1 MSATLSR
8 SILVL
13 VTAGCLSATG
23 SDLTPAAEASVG
35 AGTPA
40 VEIAPQEAG
49 GIDPQYGCLICHADK
64 RRAYLLGVHSDR
76 NVRCHDCHGGNPDAF
91 EIPEAHGGDF
101 LGSLG
106 KLATVEVCSSCHA
119 DPDVMRQYGLP
130 ADQIAELRTSR
141 HGQLLLERGSEDAP
155 TCSDCH
161 DPHTT
166 LRADDAR
173 SSAYPL
179 NIPTLCAV
187 CHEDEILME
196 PYGIPTDQ
204 VRNHRRSAHGKAL
217 FEDLNF
223 AAPSCIGCHGSH
235 AALPPNVGEISN
247 VCGRCH
253 VGTRKAFDEGPH
265 GRATAEGTLPG
276 CTSCHSSHDTE
287 RIQANMMATTCTAC
301 HEGGSASAML
311 GEEIEGILVRA
322 EREMESAD
330 EAIHELVRAGH
341 EVSDTRFRY
350 RTALTQYRQLASAQ
364 HALDLERLTDLERVV
379 GSISRD
385 IVAEAEVSAEERW
398 EHKLFLIPVWF
409 LALAT
414 IVLAGSRLWRLRST
428 ELASDPGQ
436 AAG

>member
-1 MSATLSR
+1 MSATLKKAGLA
-8 SILVL
+8 LVIAG
-13 VTAGCLSATG
+13 VFWTAGYHRASV
-23 SDLTPAAEASVG
+23 AEATVSTHAYPG
-35 AGTPA
+35 EA
-40 VEIAPQEAG
+40 IPQEAG
-49 GIDPQYGCLICHADK
+49 EIDPRYGCLICHADK

-91 EIPEAHGGDF
+91 EIPGAHGGDF
-101 LGSLG
+101 RGSLDV
-106 KLATVEVCSSCHA
+106 LATVEVCSDCHS
-119 DPDVMRQYGLP
+119 DPDAMRQYGLP
-130 ADQIAELRTSR
+130 AGQIAELRTSR
-141 HGQLLLERGSEDAP
+141 HGMLLLERGSEDAP

-179 NIPTLCAV
+179 NIPALCAV
-187 CHEDEILME
+187 CHEDEALME
-196 PYGIPTDQ
+196 LYGIPTDQ
-204 VRNHRRSAHGKAL
+204 VRRHRSSAHGRAL
-217 FEDLNF
+217 FEELNF

-253 VGTRKAFDEGPH
+253 VGTRKALDDGPH
-265 GRATAEGTLPG
+265 GRAAAAGELPG
-276 CTSCHSSHDTE
+276 CTACHSSHDTE
-287 RIQANMMATTCTAC
+287 RVPADLVAATCTGC
-301 HEGGSASAML
+301 HADGSGPAGL
-311 GEEIEGILVRA
+311 GEEIEEILVRA
-322 EREMESAD
+322 ETEMAAAG

-364 HALDLERLTDLERVV
+364 HAVDLERLEDLARVV
-379 GSISRD
+379 GSTSRD
-385 IVAEAEVSAEERW
+385 IVAEAEMSAEERW

-414 IVLAGSRLWRLRST
+414 MLLAGSRLWRLRT
-428 ELASDPGQ
+428 AEQ
-436 AAG
+436 APAPDQVAG

>member
-1 MSATLSR
+1 MSAALSR

-13 VTAGCLSATG
+13 IGAGCVSAAG
-23 SDLTPAAEASVG
+23 SYFTPAAEASVF
-35 AGTPA
+35 
-40 VEIAPQEAG
+40 IPQEAG

-64 RRAYLLGVHSDR
+64 RRAFLLGVHSDR
-76 NVRCHDCHGGNPDAF
+76 GVRCHDCHGGDPEAF
-91 EIPEAHGGDF
+91 EIPGAHSGDF
-101 LGSLG
+101 RGSLG

-119 DPDVMRQYGLP
+119 DPDAMRQYGLP

-141 HGQLLLERGSEDAP
+141 HGQLLLEQGSENAP

-173 SSAYPL
+173 SSAYPP

-187 CHEDEILME
+187 CHEDEALME

-204 VRNHRRSAHGKAL
+204 VRSHRRSAHGTAL

-253 VGTRKAFDEGPH
+253 VGTRKALDEGPH
-265 GRATAEGTLPG
+265 GRAATGEAPPG
-276 CTSCHSSHDTE
+276 CTACHSSHDTE
-287 RIQANMMATTCTAC
+287 RIPSDLVAATCTGC
-301 HEGGSASAML
+301 HPASSPAAAL
-311 GEEIEGILVRA
+311 GVEIEEILVRA
-322 EREMESAD
+322 DRELESAD

-364 HALDLERLTDLERVV
+364 HALDLERLADLERVV

-398 EHKLFLIPVWF
+398 EHKLLLIPVWF

-414 IVLAGSRLWRLRST
+414 MVLAGSRLWRLRGT
-428 ELASDPGQ
+428 VPASDPDPGK

>member
-1 MSATLSR
+1 MSSTLS
-8 SILVL
+8 SAGLVL
-13 VTAGCLSATG
+13 VTAGFLSAPG
-23 SDLTPAAEASVG
+23 VSPAHVADASHRIGISAAEA
-35 AGTPA
+35 
-40 VEIAPQEAG
+40 IPQETG
-49 GIDPQYGCLICHADK
+49 EIDRNYGCLICHADK
-64 RRAYLLGVHSDR
+64 RRAFLLGVHSDR
-76 NVRCHDCHGGNPDAF
+76 NVRCHDCHGGDPDAF
-91 EIPEAHGGDF
+91 EMPAAHGGDF
-101 LGSLG
+101 RGSLD

-119 DPDVMRQYGLP
+119 DPDAMRQYGLP

-141 HGQLLLERGSEDAP
+141 HGQLLLERSSDDAP

-187 CHEDEILME
+187 CHEDEALME
-196 PYGIPTDQ
+196 PYGIPTNQ
-204 VRNHRRSAHGKAL
+204 VDSHRRSAHGTAL

-253 VGTRKAFDEGPH
+253 VGTRKALDEGPH
-265 GRATAEGTLPG
+265 GRTADRELLPG
-276 CTSCHSSHDTE
+276 CTACHSSHDTE
-287 RIQANMMATTCTAC
+287 RIPPELVAATCTGC
-301 HEGGSASAML
+301 HTAGSAPAL
-311 GEEIEGILVRA
+311 RGEEMQEILVRA
-322 EREMESAD
+322 ERELASAE

-341 EVSDTRFRY
+341 EVSDTRFQY

-364 HALDLERLTDLERVV
+364 HSLDLERLEDLERLV

-385 IVAEAEVSAEERW
+385 IVSQAEVSAEERW

-414 IVLAGSRLWRLRST
+414 ILLAGSRLLRLRKA
-428 ELASDPGQ
+428 ELELETGQ
-436 AAG
+436 AS

>member
-1 MSATLSR
+1 
-8 SILVL
+8 
-13 VTAGCLSATG
+13 
-23 SDLTPAAEASVG
+23 
-35 AGTPA
+35 
-40 VEIAPQEAG
+40 
-49 GIDPQYGCLICHADK
+49 
-64 RRAYLLGVHSDR
+64 
-76 NVRCHDCHGGNPDAF
+76 
-91 EIPEAHGGDF
+91 
-101 LGSLG
+101 
-106 KLATVEVCSSCHA
+106 
-119 DPDVMRQYGLP
+119 MRQYGLP

-179 NIPTLCAV
+179 NIPALCAV

-204 VRNHRRSAHGKAL
+204 VRSHRRSAHGKAL

-253 VGTRKAFDEGPH
+253 VGTRKALEEGPH
-265 GRATAEGTLPG
+265 GRVATEGVLPG
-276 CTSCHSSHDTE
+276 CTACHSSHDTE
-287 RIQANMMATTCTAC
+287 RIPPDLVATTCTSC
-301 HEGGSASAML
+301 HAAGSAPSVL
-311 GEEIEGILVRA
+311 GEAIEEILVRA
-322 EREMESAD
+322 EREMHSA
-330 EAIHELVRAGH
+330 EQAIDELVRSGH
-341 EVSDTRFRY
+341 EVSDTRFQY
-350 RTALTQYRQLASAQ
+350 RTALTQFRQLASAQ
-364 HALDLERLTDLERVV
+364 HALDLVRLEDLERVV

-385 IVAEAEVSAEERW
+385 IVTEAEVSAEERW

-409 LALAT
+409 LAIAV
-414 IVLAGSRLWRLRST
+414 IVLAMSRLWRLRST
-428 ELASDPGQ
+428 EPATDPGRV
-436 AAG
+436 AE